1 MRKKFLT
8 VAATAVMTMSM
19 LMSAFADT
27 ESDLIAHYG
36 FDENTK
42 NEVTGEEAKQ
52 TGQKFADA
60 AGNTFT
66 YEDGVN
72 GKALVMAKG
81 NTDGYNLNVAATG
94 DSYTISLWLKGDEI
108 NGFADPI
115 VWYGSTNQSP
125 ESWVGIWP
133 GLQQTWTHGGPVI
146 GSNDSSGARAGVHS
160 DEVMIVDAVTSV
172 NIDWHMI
179 TAVIDGEKA
188 SLYYDGKLVGDTV
201 LSYTD
206 EAAAEHPEAV
216 MPSVTGDDKSFYLG
230 VNAWDVPF
238 AGTVDEL
245 YIYDRALTADDV
257 KELFESTNTE
267 GVEVAEGETP
277 AETEARKPQLAQKGE
292 FTQSTSEADDD
303 DNDNTMMIIII
314 AVVVV
319 VVVVVVV
326 AVASS
331 SKKKNKAE

>member
-27 ESDLIAHYG
+27 EKDLIAHYG

-60 AGNTFT
+60 KGDTFT

-81 NTDGYNLNVAATG
+81 NTDGYNLNVAAKDDT
-94 DSYTISLWLKGDEI
+94 YTVSVWVKASEI
-108 NGFADPI
+108 NGFAEPI
-115 VWYGSTNQSP
+115 VWYGGKDQSS
-125 ESWVGIWP
+125 EAWVGIWP
-133 GLQQTWTHGGPVI
+133 GLADKWASGGPVL
-146 GSNDSSGARAGVHS
+146 GSNDAAKSRP
-160 DEVMIVDAVTSV
+160 AVTAGT
-172 NIDWHMI
+172 NNLTTDETMLAFDWHMVSI
-179 TAVIDGEKA
+179 VV
-188 SLYYDGKLVGDTV
+188 DGKQGKLYWDGQLVGMSTADI
-201 LSYTD
+201 SI
-206 EAAAEHPEAV
+206 
-216 MPSVTGDDKSFYLG
+216 PSVTADDKSFYLG

-238 AGTVDEL
+238 AGSVDEL
-245 YIYDRALTADDV
+245 YIYDRALTSDDV
-257 KELFESTNTE
+257 KELYEATNKA
-267 GVEVAEGETP
+267 GVKAAELEAYKEPETH
-277 AETEARKPQLAQKGE
+277 KPQLAQKGE
-292 FTQSTSEADDD
+292 FTQTTGDTQDEEDD
-303 DNDNTMMIIII
+303 DNTMMIVII

-331 SKKKNKAE
+331 SKKKNKSEE

>member
-60 AGNTFT
+60 AGDTFT

-81 NTDGYNLNVAATG
+81 NTDGFNLNVAAKS
-94 DSYTISLWLKGDEI
+94 DSYTVSVWVKGDEI

-115 VWYGSTNQSP
+115 VWYGGTNQSP
-125 ESWVGIWP
+125 EAWTGIWP
-133 GLQQTWTHGGPVI
+133 GLQASWTHGGPVI
-146 GSNDSSGARAGVHS
+146 GSNDSSGSRAGVHP
-160 DEVMIVDAVTSV
+160 DEIKIVDSPAAV

-179 TAVIDGEKA
+179 TAVFDGEKA

-206 EAAAEHPEAV
+206 EAVSEHSEATI
-216 MPSVTGDDKSFYLG
+216 PSVTGDDKSFYLG

-238 AGTVDEL
+238 SGLVDEL

-257 KELFESTNTE
+257 SELFKNSNTQ
-267 GVEVAEGETP
+267 GVEVSEGQTEGET
-277 AETEARKPQLAQKGE
+277 ETRVPQLAQKGE
-292 FTQSTSEADDD
+292 FTQTTSEADED
-303 DNDNTMMIIII
+303 DNDNTMMIVII

-331 SKKKNKAE
+331 SKKKNKSE

>member
-36 FDENTK
+36 FDGDTK
-42 NEVTGEEAKQ
+42 NEVTGEDATQ

-60 AGNTFT
+60 AGDTFT

-72 GKALVMAKG
+72 DKALVMAKG
-81 NTDGYNLNVAATG
+81 NTDGFNLNVAAKS
-94 DSYTISLWLKGDEI
+94 DSYTVSVWIKGDEI

-115 VWYGSTNQSP
+115 VWYGGTNQSP
-125 ESWVGIWP
+125 EAWTGIWP
-133 GLQQTWTHGGPVI
+133 GLQATWTHGGPVI
-146 GSNDSSGARAGVHS
+146 GSNDSAGVRAGVHS
-160 DEVMIVDAVTSV
+160 DEIKIVESASSV

-179 TAVIDGEKA
+179 TAVFDGENA

-206 EAAAEHPEAV
+206 EAASEHAEATI
-216 MPSVTGDDKSFYLG
+216 PSVTGDDKSFYLG

-238 AGTVDEL
+238 SGLVDEL

-257 KELFESTNTE
+257 SELFEKSNTQ
-267 GVEVAEGETP
+267 GVEVGEGQTEGET
-277 AETEARKPQLAQKGE
+277 ETRTPQLAKKGE
-292 FTQSTSEADDD
+292 FTQAANASEESED
-303 DNDNTMMIIII
+303 DNTMMIVII
-314 AVVVV
+314 AVVV

-331 SKKKNKAE
+331 SKKKNKSE